1 MIKSFI
7 EILWKNKYTIMLHL
21 ATASL
26 LIILSREVAKT
37 NIGLSLLIFSF
48 LFIYPMFMVESKQN
62 RKNKGGDK
70 DERI

>member
-7 EILWKNKYTIMLHL
+7 EALWKNKYTVMLHL
-21 ATASL
+21 VASSL
-26 LIILSREVAKT
+26 LIILSREIAKT
-37 NIGLSLLIFSF
+37 NIGLSLLIFSI
-48 LFIYPMFMVESKQN
+48 LFIYPMSMVESGQN